1 MTQFFR
7 RLTIIFSAGA
17 FGGLINSLALWALG
31 ELKITAAMGVKIAPN
46 ITPVWL
52 YPRIVWGGLWGV
64 LFLIPLFRGSSFK
77 RGVLFSLGPTLV
89 QLLVVFPQKAHKG
102 LLGLDLGAMTPVI
115 VVVLNAVWGIAA
127 AYWLRGIG
135 EE

>member
-17 FGGLINSLALWALG
+17 FGGLINSIALWALG
-31 ELKITAAMGVKIAPN
+31 ELKVTAALGVKLAPN
-46 ITPVWL
+46 FTPAWL
-52 YPRIVWGGLWGV
+52 YPRIVWGGLWGI
-64 LFLIPLFRGSSFK
+64 LFLIPLFRGSSIK
-77 RGVLFSLGPTLV
+77 RGFLLSLGPTLV
-89 QLLVVFPQKAHKG
+89 QLLIVFPQRAHKG
-102 LLGLDLGAMTPVI
+102 IMGLDLGTMTPLI